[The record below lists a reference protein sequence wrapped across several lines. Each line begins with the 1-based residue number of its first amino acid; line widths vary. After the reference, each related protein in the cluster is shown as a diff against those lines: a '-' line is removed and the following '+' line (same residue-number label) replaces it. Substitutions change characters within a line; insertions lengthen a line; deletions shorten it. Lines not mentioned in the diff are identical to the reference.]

1 MKKLIVL
8 VSLLVASSSLAQVK
22 NATATFEV
30 DGVCGMCKKRI
41 EKACITTKGVKSAS
55 WDIETHVLTVFF
67 DERKTNLNAIKKN
80 ISAAGHDTN
89 DFKAPEEAYNN
100 IDPCCKYRDEEVIK
114 AHD

>member
-8 VSLLVASSSLAQVK
+8 FSLLIAGSSFAQVK

-41 EKACITTKGVKSAS
+41 ETAAIKTKGVKSAS
-55 WDIETHVLTVFF
+55 WDVETHVLTVFF
-67 DERKTNLNAIKKN
+67 DGRKTGVEEIQKN
-80 ISAAGHDTN
+80 IAVAGHDTKEI
-89 DFKAPEEAYNN
+89 KATDEAYNSVTS
-100 IDPCCKYRDEEVIK
+100 CCKYRDEEVVK